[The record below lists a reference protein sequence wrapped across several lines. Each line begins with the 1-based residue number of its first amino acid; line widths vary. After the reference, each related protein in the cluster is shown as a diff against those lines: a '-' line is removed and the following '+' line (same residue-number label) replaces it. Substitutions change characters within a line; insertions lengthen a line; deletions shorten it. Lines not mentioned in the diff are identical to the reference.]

1 MLYPVCHRKVPLA
14 VESVTSTSPCP
25 SDGSA
30 LLPNHTLTA
39 PLEGVS
45 MLSYSTSVS
54 QNGAGVFCIRDPEPG
69 PRLQRNKPARPPK
82 ASGEGPG
89 PRKRKAPPTSESGAC
104 RKSGNSYHLPPGSTL
119 ISNGTAALSVR
130 AKPRPGG
137 QGPRDQDRYGGV
149 EPSLPQALTGDHGG
163 VSSHSPL
170 PGASSDG
177 RKRKSSGSSAGGDKP
192 SKTSKSTALDGI
204 FRKSSAGLLSSV
216 AEAAH
221 SALPRQVTLSFG
233 TTPCWNAEMHPY
245 RRTSTL
251 LFCMFFN
258 TVFHFSTLTDQ
269 YDIRHARKILGNYK
283 IVICRPGKEI
293 YLFLVFRMTIFLLY
307 IYFL

>member
-1 MLYPVCHRKVPLA
+1 
-14 VESVTSTSPCP
+14 
-25 SDGSA
+25 
-30 LLPNHTLTA
+30 
-39 PLEGVS
+39 
-45 MLSYSTSVS
+45 MLSYSTSFS

-104 RKSGNSYHLPPGSTL
+104 RKSGNSYHLPPGAAL

-137 QGPRDQDRYGGV
+137 QGPRDQERYGGV
-149 EPSLPQALTGDHGG
+149 ELSLPQALTGDHGG

-170 PGASSDG
+170 PCASSDG
-177 RKRKSSGSSAGGDKP
+177 RKRKSSGLSAGGDKP

-204 FRKSSAGLLSSV
+204 FRKSSTGLLSSV

-221 SALPRQVTLSFG
+221 SALPRQVKMICG
-233 TTPCWNAEMHPY
+233 TMLKCRYASLQMHNNSDFY
-245 RRTSTL
+245 
-251 LFCMFFN
+251 CACFFF
-258 TVFHFSTLTDQ
+258 VFFSTLTAQ
-269 YDIRHARKILGNYK
+269 YDIGHTRKILGNYK
-283 IVICRPGKEI
+283 IVICRPGTEI
-293 YLFLVFRMTIFLLY
+293 HLFIFSFKND
-307 IYFL
+307 YFSSIHMFAFIFF